1 MIFIWTRSVWIRTL
15 PESVLNTESVF
26 QIAMADAQILEKL
39 TQKGFNA
46 EVLLSEQAKLDAVA
60 ASQIALEQAIA
71 REATVQRR
79 VDLAQRTVEAADAA
93 LARAT
98 ERAGGSK
105 NLARF
110 GYDAAVLASEQEQRD
125 ALECATQ
132 QKLQAMAERYEAD
145 AAFTEAKAT
154 AEQSTAAFLAI
165 AKTAL
170 RGNPEA
176 KRKLGIAEKPAQK
189 KPKAKTTSA

>member
-1 MIFIWTRSVWIRTL
+1 L
-15 PESVLNTESVF
+15 PESVF

-46 EVLLSEQAKLDAVA
+46 EVLLSEQAKLDTVT

-79 VDLAQRTVEAADAA
+79 VDLAKKTVEAADAA

-98 ERAGGSK
+98 ERAGANK

-125 ALECATQ
+125 ALENATQ

-145 AAFTEAKAT
+145 ATFAQAKAT
-154 AEQSTAAFLAI
+154 AEQSTVVFLAI

-176 KRKLGIAEKPAQK
+176 KRKLGIAEKPMPK
-189 KPKAKTTSA
+189 KPKAKTTSASDQQTER